1 MKMKKLLIITLI
13 IITSGFVPKPVK
25 ADIPLPIITLAGSTK
40 TEFRI
45 CKIRRLF
52 CGRVAVLIISIAIFI
67 VGFLMV
73 IGKLNWGIAL
83 FSIAGIVIFYNAE
96 GITRSFQG
104 TMQFVIVENPLCNC
118 KCPIGDNLLMEAIDN
133 PAGIQDAIDD
143 LAGSIAEC
151 TPNFGGSLGSVAQPW
166 RDTFV
171 NKINEIIGGN

>member
-1 MKMKKLLIITLI
+1 MKKLLIITLI

-96 GITRSFQG
+96 GIARTFQG
-104 TMQFVIVENPLCNC
+104 TFQLMLVENPLCNC
-118 KCPIGDNLLMEAIDN
+118 KCPLGDNLLMEAIDN
-133 PAGIQDAIDD
+133 PAGIKDAIDD
-143 LAGSIAEC
+143 LAGSIAKCIPHTGGAFGMGLEG
-151 TPNFGGSLGSVAQPW
+151 TRQNFIDKL
-166 RDTFV
+166 
-171 NKINEIIGGN
+171 NEIVK